1 MSQFKIPKETFNSLK
16 KPNKLLIISL
26 LTIIISNCI
35 TIFGFKLLDIKTKI
49 IISLAIFSL
58 VLLIDV
64 VILYTQYYM
73 FYYQTEYF
81 NKIYRLI
88 DLNVENLDQT
98 LLSLEKE
105 STEIRDSVNEN
116 NKEIEMLK
124 SKIS

>member
-1 MSQFKIPKETFNSLK
+1 MNQFKIPKETFNSLK

-35 TIFGFKLLDIKTKI
+35 TIFGFKLLDIKIK
-49 IISLAIFSL
+49 ISLAIFSL

>member
-1 MSQFKIPKETFNSLK
+1 MNQFKIPKETFNSLK

-35 TIFGFKLLDIKTKI
+35 TIFSFKLLDIKIKI

>member
-1 MSQFKIPKETFNSLK
+1 MNQFKIPKETFNSLK

-35 TIFGFKLLDIKTKI
+35 TILGFKLLDIKIKI

>member
-1 MSQFKIPKETFNSLK
+1 MNQFKIPKETFNSLK

-35 TIFGFKLLDIKTKI
+35 TIFGFKLLDIKIKI
-49 IISLAIFSL
+49 IISLAIF
-58 VLLIDV
+58 

>member
-1 MSQFKIPKETFNSLK
+1 MNQFKIPKETFNSLK

-35 TIFGFKLLDIKTKI
+35 TIFGFKLLDIKI

>member
-35 TIFGFKLLDIKTKI
+35 TIFAFKLLDIKTKI

>member
-1 MSQFKIPKETFNSLK
+1 MNQFKIPKETFNSLK

-26 LTIIISNCI
+26 LTIISNCI
-35 TIFGFKLLDIKTKI
+35 TIFGFKLLDIKIKI

>member
-1 MSQFKIPKETFNSLK
+1 MNQFKIPKETFNSLK

-49 IISLAIFSL
+49 IISLSIFSL

-81 NKIYRLI
+81 NKIYHLI
-88 DLNVENLDQT
+88 LLLLMQVLHSLFSVSLDKFCCYYLVFAFPIYLVQPFQ
-98 LLSLEKE
+98 
-105 STEIRDSVNEN
+105 
-116 NKEIEMLK
+116 
-124 SKIS
+124 

>member
-1 MSQFKIPKETFNSLK
+1 
-16 KPNKLLIISL
+16 
-26 LTIIISNCI
+26 
-35 TIFGFKLLDIKTKI
+35 
-49 IISLAIFSL
+49 
-58 VLLIDV
+58 
-64 VILYTQYYM
+64 M